1 MVLAFCAASSQA
13 QDSSCNGKGMYSL
26 AECNRSKEFFEHL
39 QSAVAANQREEV
51 AGMVNFPL
59 NTSLGGKRVKVCSR
73 QVFLASYDRIFNVG
87 VQCALKQASKDDV
100 WGRDTGFTF
109 KDGTVWWDA
118 IIPPGASVS
127 AASDFSLKF
136 PLKII
141 SVNNG
146 QAPGPGC
153 SATK

>member
-1 MVLAFCAASSQA
+1 MHKRVVATEKECTPWPNATGLRVLWAFAS
-13 QDSSCNGKGMYSL
+13 
-26 AECNRSKEFFEHL
+26 
-39 QSAVAANQREEV
+39 SAVAAINAMRLLPCRSAVRVE
-51 AGMVNFPL
+51 AGE
-59 NTSLGGKRVKVCSR
+59 R
-73 QVFLASYDRIFNVG
+73 
-87 VQCALKQASKDDV
+87 DDV

-109 KDGTVWWDA
+109 KDGTVWWDP

-153 SATK
+153 SRPN

>member
-1 MVLAFCAASSQA
+1 MALAFCAVSSQA
-13 QDSSCNGKGMYSL
+13 QESGCNGKGMYSL
-26 AECNRSKEFFEHL
+26 AECNRAKEFFEHL
-39 QSAVAANQREEV
+39 QSAVAANQREAV

-59 NTSLGGKRVKVCSR
+59 NTSLGGKRVKVRSR
-73 QVFLASYDRIFNVG
+73 ATFLANYDRIFDAG
-87 VQCALKQASKDDV
+87 VLCALKNANKEDV

-127 AASDFSLKF
+127 ASPDFSLKF

-146 QAPGPGC
+146 QAPGSGC
-153 SATK
+153 LAAK